1 MQDFTS
7 ILVRTVAAGNLTEQ
21 EKGWWFMRGLPIEY
35 HRHAMEQTGAIADEP
50 STLVFERLKEAVESD
65 LLISKQASKTPLCLL
80 DCPIW
85 KPSACLLAC
94 WPQNHVC
101 LIACLLIAC
110 QDSIELEVL

>member
-1 MQDFTS
+1 MQSFD
-7 ILVRTVAAGNLTEQ
+7 
-21 EKGWWFMRGLPIEY
+21 RGLYSFKRGLCRASCRGLCRALVEACAELYVEACAELWIE
-35 HRHAMEQTGAIADEP
+35 ACAE
-50 STLVFERLKEAVESD
+50 LCVEAD

-101 LIACLLIAC
+101 LLACLLITC